1 MSFDT
6 TFNFCFLLIAIA
18 TDSCK
23 YMIQIKHVFDF
34 LLIGTEEWFKQE
46 KSSFDG
52 QAVTG
57 QHPAPPT
64 DWPVTAGG
72 GATDW
77 GLRHQDL
84 Q

>member
-1 MSFDT
+1 MS
-6 TFNFCFLLIAIA
+6 
-18 TDSCK
+18 
-23 YMIQIKHVFDF
+23 DF